1 MFNDI
6 KNIIKLCYTV
16 LGVTLLLFIVSCED
30 DDHDHEEHTDAEG
43 FILENSS
50 GTQVYKE
57 FKGTQTGSV
66 ALTAGE
72 TLELTVHFLGDD
84 GKELEHDDHEG
95 GEEEEAELK
104 VSGFNS
110 SIATVE
116 VEEGHDDGHDHHHDD
131 EEHEMAL
138 EIKGVSAGSTSFKL
152 ELMHDGHA
160 DYTSTNNVPITVK

>member
-1 MFNDI
+1 MFNEFKSI
-6 KNIIKLCYTV
+6 KKLCYTV

-30 DDHDHEEHTDAEG
+30 DHDHDEEHTDAEG
-43 FILENSS
+43 FILESSS

-66 ALTAGE
+66 TLTSGE
-72 TLELTVHFLGDD
+72 TLELTVHFLGDE
-84 GKELEHDDHEG
+84 GKELEHDEHE
-95 GEEEEAELK
+95 GEEEGELK

-116 VEEGHDDGHDHHHDD
+116 IEEGHDDHDD
-131 EEHEMAL
+131 EEEHEMAL

>member
-1 MFNDI
+1 MFNEFKSI
-6 KNIIKLCYTV
+6 KKLCYAV
-16 LGVTLLLFIVSCED
+16 LGVTLLLFIISCED
-30 DDHDHEEHTDAEG
+30 DHDHDEEHTDAEG
-43 FILENSS
+43 FILESSS

-66 ALTAGE
+66 TLTSGE

-84 GKELEHDDHEG
+84 GKELEHDEHE
-95 GEEEEAELK
+95 GEEEELK

-116 VEEGHDDGHDHHHDD
+116 VE

>member
-1 MFNDI
+1 MFNEFKSI
-6 KNIIKLCYTV
+6 KKLCYAV
-16 LGVTLLLFIVSCED
+16 LGVTLLLFIISCED
-30 DDHDHEEHTDAEG
+30 DHDHDEEHTDAEG
-43 FILENSS
+43 FILESSS

-66 ALTAGE
+66 TLTSGE

-84 GKELEHDDHEG
+84 GKELEHDEHE
-95 GEEEEAELK
+95 GEEEGELK

-110 SIATVE
+110 SIASVE
-116 VEEGHDDGHDHHHDD
+116 VEEEHGDHGDE

>member
-1 MFNDI
+1 MFNEFKSI
-6 KNIIKLCYTV
+6 KKLCYTV
-16 LGVTLLLFIVSCED
+16 LGVTLLLFIISCED
-30 DDHDHEEHTDAEG
+30 DHDHDEEHTDAEG
-43 FILENSS
+43 FILESSS

-66 ALTAGE
+66 TLTSGE

-84 GKELEHDDHEG
+84 GKELEHDEHE
-95 GEEEEAELK
+95 GEEEGELK

-116 VEEGHDDGHDHHHDD
+116 VEEEHGDHGDE

>member
-1 MFNDI
+1 MFNDL
-6 KNIIKLCYTV
+6 KRIIKLCYTV

-50 GTQVYKE
+50 GNQVYKE

-95 GEEEEAELK
+95 QEEEGELK

-116 VEEGHDDGHDHHHDD
+116 VEEEHDDGDE

-138 EIKGVSAGSTSFKL
+138 EIKGVSAGSTGFKL

>member
-1 MFNDI
+1 MFKNF
-6 KNIIKLCYTV
+6 KNIKKLCNTV
-16 LGVTLLLFIVSCED
+16 FGISLLLFVVACED
-30 DDHDHEEHTDAEG
+30 DDHDHEEGHIDAEG

-66 ALTAGE
+66 TLTVGA
-72 TLELTVHFLGDD
+72 TLELSVHFLGDD
-84 GKELEHDDHEG
+84 GKELEHDEHE
-95 GEEEEAELK
+95 GEEEGELK

-116 VEEGHDDGHDHHHDD
+116 VEEEHGDHGDE

>member
-1 MFNDI
+1 MFNEFKSI
-6 KNIIKLCYTV
+6 KKLCYAV
-16 LGVTLLLFIVSCED
+16 LGVTLLLFIISCED
-30 DDHDHEEHTDAEG
+30 DHDHDEEHTDAEG
-43 FILENSS
+43 FILESSS

-66 ALTAGE
+66 TLTSGE

-84 GKELEHDDHEG
+84 GKELEHDEHE
-95 GEEEEAELK
+95 GEEEEELK

-116 VEEGHDDGHDHHHDD
+116 VE

>member
-1 MFNDI
+1 MFNEFKSI
-6 KNIIKLCYTV
+6 KKLCYTV

-30 DDHDHEEHTDAEG
+30 AHDHDEEHTDAEG
-43 FILENSS
+43 FILESSS

-66 ALTAGE
+66 TLTSGE

-84 GKELEHDDHEG
+84 GKELEHDEHE
-95 GEEEEAELK
+95 GEEEGELK

-116 VEEGHDDGHDHHHDD
+116 VEEEHGDHGDE

>member
-1 MFNDI
+1 MFNEFKSI
-6 KNIIKLCYTV
+6 KKLCYTV
-16 LGVTLLLFIVSCED
+16 LGVTLLLFIISCED
-30 DDHDHEEHTDAEG
+30 DHDHDEEHTDAEG
-43 FILENSS
+43 FILESSS

-66 ALTAGE
+66 TLTSGE

-84 GKELEHDDHEG
+84 GKELEHDEHE
-95 GEEEEAELK
+95 GEEEGELK

-116 VEEGHDDGHDHHHDD
+116 VE

>member
-1 MFNDI
+1 MFNNF
-6 KNIIKLCYTV
+6 KRIIKLCYTV
-16 LGVTLLLFIVSCED
+16 IGVTSLLFIVSCED
-30 DDHDHEEHTDAEG
+30 DDHDHDEHTDAEG

-66 ALTAGE
+66 TLTSGE

-84 GKELEHDDHEG
+84 GKELEHDEHEG
-95 GEEEEAELK
+95 EDEEEGELK

-116 VEEGHDDGHDHHHDD
+116 VEEEHGDHGDE

>member
-1 MFNDI
+1 MFNEFKSI
-6 KNIIKLCYTV
+6 KKLCYTV

-30 DDHDHEEHTDAEG
+30 DHDHDEEHTDAEG
-43 FILENSS
+43 FILESSS

-66 ALTAGE
+66 TLTSGE

-84 GKELEHDDHEG
+84 GKELEHDEHE
-95 GEEEEAELK
+95 GEEEGELK

-116 VEEGHDDGHDHHHDD
+116 IEEGHDDHDD
-131 EEHEMAL
+131 EEEHEMAL

>member
-1 MFNDI
+1 MFNEFKSI
-6 KNIIKLCYTV
+6 KKLCYTV

-30 DDHDHEEHTDAEG
+30 DHDHDEEHTDAEG
-43 FILENSS
+43 FILESSS

-66 ALTAGE
+66 TLTSGE

-84 GKELEHDDHEG
+84 GKELEHDEHE
-95 GEEEEAELK
+95 GEEEGELK

-116 VEEGHDDGHDHHHDD
+116 VEEEHGDHGDE